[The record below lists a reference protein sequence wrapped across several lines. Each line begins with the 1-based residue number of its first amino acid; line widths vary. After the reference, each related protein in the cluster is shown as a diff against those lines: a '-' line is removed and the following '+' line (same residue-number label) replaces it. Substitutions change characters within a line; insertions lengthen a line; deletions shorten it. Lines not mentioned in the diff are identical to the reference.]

1 MIEVDVAK
9 RLHSAEGPMWLRVTF
24 QARNADLVTLFGP
37 SGCGKTTVLRMIAG
51 LTPPE
56 EGRVCVDGEVW
67 FDSRQGIDRPVWR
80 RSVGF
85 VFQHYRLFPHMTVEE
100 NLRFAL
106 ASPKDAEL
114 IEELLALIRL
124 TDLRKKRPDQLSGGQ
139 RQRVAV
145 IRAFLRRPKI
155 FLFDEPFSA
164 LDIPTRLK
172 IQEDLV
178 RLQRRFSRPMIFVSH
193 DMSEIFRV
201 SRRILWMRNGR
212 IIKDGA
218 PERLFADRAM
228 SGKFRFP
235 ALILDIR
242 QDNFLYVVTVQVGQ
256 HLSRVIATDQEVA
269 GLRPGDRVMVAA
281 KAFNPI
287 LFRENPQE

>member
-1 MIEVDVAK
+1 MIEVDVA
-9 RLHSAEGPMWLRVTF
+9 RRIHAADGPVRLRVAFKT
-24 QARNADLVTLFGP
+24 DGEEIVTLFGP

-67 FDSRQGIDRPVWR
+67 FDSRQGIDWPVWR

-106 ASPKDAEL
+106 RSSNDAGM
-114 IEELLALIRL
+114 IEELLRITRL
-124 TDLRKKRPDQLSGGQ
+124 TDLRKKKPDCLSGGQ

-145 IRAFLRRPKI
+145 VRAFLRRPKV
-155 FLFDEPFSA
+155 FLFDEPLSA

-178 RLQRRFSRPMIFVSH
+178 RLQRRFARPMIFVSH
-193 DMSEIFRV
+193 DMSEVFRV
-201 SRRILWMRNGR
+201 SHRILWLNDGR
-212 IIKDGA
+212 IIKDGS
-218 PERLFADRAM
+218 PDRIFADQAM

-235 ALILDIR
+235 ALVLDIQR
-242 QDNFLYVVTVQVGQ
+242 DNFLYVVTVQVGQ
-256 HLSRVIATDQEVA
+256 HLSRIIATDQEA
-269 GLRPGDRVMVAA
+269 RGLRPGDRVMVAA

-287 LFRENPQE
+287 LFKENSLS